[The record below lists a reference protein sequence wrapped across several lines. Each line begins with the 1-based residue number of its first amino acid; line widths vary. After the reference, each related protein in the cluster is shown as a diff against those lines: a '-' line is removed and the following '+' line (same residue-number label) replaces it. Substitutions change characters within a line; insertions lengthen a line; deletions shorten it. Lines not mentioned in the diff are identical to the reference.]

1 MADAGGGS
9 RWLRSVGAVVGG
21 ALIGIV
27 LSVATD
33 AALRAVKVLPEL
45 GVPAGSPVLALATLY
60 RTVYGVLGA
69 YATARWAPRRPML
82 HVTVLGVLG
91 LLASTAGAVATW
103 SQEAVYG
110 PHWYPLALVVL
121 ALPTA
126 WLGGWL
132 GSMKKGE

>member
-1 MADAGGGS
+1 MTEAGEGS
-9 RWLRSVGAVVGG
+9 RVLRSVGAVVGG

-27 LSVATD
+27 LSLATD
-33 AALRAVKVLPEL
+33 ALLHAVKVLPPT
-45 GVPAGSPVLALATLY
+45 GTPAGSPVLGLATLY

-69 YATARWAPRRPML
+69 YATARWAPSRPML
-82 HVTVLGVLG
+82 HVTVLGTLG
-91 LLASTAGAVATW
+91 LLASLAGAVATW
-103 SQEAVYG
+103 NQEAVYG

-132 GSMKKGE
+132 GSKGR

>member
-1 MADAGGGS
+1 MTDAGGGS
-9 RWLRSVGAVVGG
+9 GALRSVGAVVGG

-27 LSVATD
+27 LSLATD
-33 AALRAVKVLPEL
+33 AVLRAVKVLPAL

-69 YATARWAPRRPML
+69 YATAKWAPSRPML
-82 HVTVLGVLG
+82 HVTVLGTLG

-103 SQEAVYG
+103 NQEAVYG
-110 PHWYPLALVVL
+110 PHWYPVALVVL

-132 GSMKKGE
+132 GAKSK